1 MKLEGY
7 IAKEI
12 KIGTYEPDNNSGKRV
27 LLIIETESDFPTI
40 APLTEADID
49 ELIAE
54 IKSRRQQLWLRPIF
68 RWLRERWQA
77 RKNEQHLPKS
87 ARSFHEQTQRKRNS
101 ARKRKAL

>member
-1 MKLEGY
+1 MQLEGY

-12 KIGTYEPDNNSGKRV
+12 KIGTYEPDGDGGKRV

-40 APLTEADID
+40 APLTEDEID

-68 RWLRERWQA
+68 RWFRERWRA
-77 RKNEQHLPKS
+77 RKNEQKYL
-87 ARSFHEQTQRKRNS
+87 
-101 ARKRKAL
+101 